1 MAGRGLISIE
11 SRFGVGETIDR
22 LVETVTGAGLRVFAR
37 IDHAAGAQ
45 EVGAA
50 LRPTELLIFGHPKG
64 GTPLM
69 QDRQLAGIDLPIK
82 ALAWEDEQGKVWLSY
97 NDARWLADRHDLGEA
112 SRDAVTAIAAGMEK
126 VVSAATG
133 TSLSGA

>member
-1 MAGRGLISIE
+1 MAGNGLISVE
-11 SRFGVGETIDR
+11 SRFRVGETIDR
-22 LVETVTGAGLRVFAR
+22 LVETVTSAGLRVFAR
-37 IDHAAGAQ
+37 IDHAAGAR

-97 NDARWLADRHDLGEA
+97 NDAHWLAERHDLGDA
-112 SRDAVTAIAAGMEK
+112 SRDAVVAIAAGMKK
-126 VVSAATG
+126 VVAAAAG
-133 TSLSGA
+133 VDQS

>member
-1 MAGRGLISIE
+1 MAGNGLVSVE
-11 SRFGVGETIDR
+11 SRFGVAETIDR
-22 LVETVTGAGLRVFAR
+22 LVDTVTRAGLRVFAR
-37 IDHAAGAQ
+37 IDHAAGAR

-97 NDARWLADRHDLGEA
+97 NDAHWLAERHGLGDA
-112 SRDAVTAIAAGMEK
+112 SRDAVTAIAAGMKK
-126 VVSAATG
+126 VVAAAAG
-133 TSLSGA
+133 VDQA

>member
-1 MAGRGLISIE
+1 MAGNGLISIE
-11 SRFGVGETIDR
+11 SRFGVAETVDR
-22 LVETVTGAGLRVFAR
+22 LVETVTSAGLRVFAR
-37 IDHAAGAQ
+37 IDHAAGAH

-97 NDARWLADRHDLGEA
+97 NDAHWLAERHGLGDA
-112 SRDAVTAIAAGMEK
+112 SRDAVAAIAAGMQK
-126 VVSAATG
+126 VVVAAA
-133 TSLSGA
+133 GAGQS

>member
-1 MAGRGLISIE
+1 MTENGLVSVE
-11 SRFGVGETIDR
+11 SRFGVAETIDR
-22 LVETVTGAGLRVFAR
+22 LVETVISAGLRVFAR
-37 IDHAAGAQ
+37 IDHAAGAH
-45 EVGAA
+45 EVGAT

-97 NDARWLADRHDLGEA
+97 NDAHWLAERHDLSDA
-112 SRDAVTAIAAGMEK
+112 SRDAVAAIAAGMQK
-126 VVSAATG
+126 VVAAAA
-133 TSLSGA
+133 GAGQS